1 MISSIT
7 AHQNIRNT
15 VMVNQFYQFNEF
27 KSVKINTSDSEDTLL
42 HRLGSLNIVK
52 YFQFMQYMQ

>member
-27 KSVKINTSDSEDTLL
+27 KSVKINTSDSEN
-42 HRLGSLNIVK
+42 SVAQAWVIE
-52 YFQFMQYMQ
+52 YC